1 MEYIFRSNLGLPQA
15 YNDWTLCKTQDTED
29 TKELLVILF
38 YSLVPRLP
46 RFSVLQTGAVNEAT
60 VL

>member
-15 YNDWTLCKTQDTED
+15 YNDWTLCKMQDTED

-38 YSLVPRLP
+38 YSLIPSLLP
-46 RFSVLQTGAVNEAT
+46 RFSILQTGAVT